1 MVNFVMVMLMAMTM
15 GWWWRWNWWVIVKT
29 LSWRCPPLSSNA
41 LHGPPHEW
49 VALQDGVEVVD
60 VEGEHVAVSFRSY
73 ACNPSD
79 EQNGADANQ
88 ADDVDDA
95 DDANGTDDAYD
106 LPHLVLVSR
115 QISPKYD
122 PSLNDVAT
130 FEWERNCFENVPR
143 CPITINM
150 IWTSPVPITMST
162 IPSCMKYIF
171 VPTQPSFIIT
181 SPKKGIFIRD
191 PEILF
196 SFIII
201 SP

>member
-1 MVNFVMVMLMAMTM
+1 MSK
-15 GWWWRWNWWVIVKT
+15 R
-29 LSWRCPPLSSNA
+29 SPPLSSNA

-95 DDANGTDDAYD
+95 NDVDDADDANGTDNNVDDA
-106 LPHLVLVSR
+106 PHLVLVSR

-130 FEWERNCFENVPR
+130 FRFE
-143 CPITINM
+143 
-150 IWTSPVPITMST
+150 
-162 IPSCMKYIF
+162 
-171 VPTQPSFIIT
+171 
-181 SPKKGIFIRD
+181 
-191 PEILF
+191 
-196 SFIII
+196 
-201 SP
+201 

>member
-1 MVNFVMVMLMAMTM
+1 MS
-15 GWWWRWNWWVIVKT
+15 KH
-29 LSWRCPPLSSNA
+29 SPPLSSNA

-79 EQNGADANQ
+79 EQNGADDANQ

-95 DDANGTDDAYD
+95 DDA
-106 LPHLVLVSR
+106 PHLVLVSR

-130 FEWERNCFENVPR
+130 FRFE
-143 CPITINM
+143 
-150 IWTSPVPITMST
+150 
-162 IPSCMKYIF
+162 
-171 VPTQPSFIIT
+171 
-181 SPKKGIFIRD
+181 
-191 PEILF
+191 
-196 SFIII
+196 
-201 SP
+201 

>member
-1 MVNFVMVMLMAMTM
+1 MSK
-15 GWWWRWNWWVIVKT
+15 R
-29 LSWRCPPLSSNA
+29 SPPLSSNA

-95 DDANGTDDAYD
+95 DDADDA
-106 LPHLVLVSR
+106 PHLVLVSR

-130 FEWERNCFENVPR
+130 FRFE
-143 CPITINM
+143 
-150 IWTSPVPITMST
+150 
-162 IPSCMKYIF
+162 
-171 VPTQPSFIIT
+171 
-181 SPKKGIFIRD
+181 
-191 PEILF
+191 
-196 SFIII
+196 
-201 SP
+201 

>member
-1 MVNFVMVMLMAMTM
+1 MSK
-15 GWWWRWNWWVIVKT
+15 R
-29 LSWRCPPLSSNA
+29 SPPLSSNA

-79 EQNGADANQ
+79 EQNGAGANQ

-95 DDANGTDDAYD
+95 DDADGTDDGDDAD
-106 LPHLVLVSR
+106 DADDANGSDDADDAPHLVLVSR

-130 FEWERNCFENVPR
+130 FPFE
-143 CPITINM
+143 
-150 IWTSPVPITMST
+150 
-162 IPSCMKYIF
+162 
-171 VPTQPSFIIT
+171 
-181 SPKKGIFIRD
+181 
-191 PEILF
+191 
-196 SFIII
+196 
-201 SP
+201 